1 MTVRQIGGVSFQI
14 KRDANIVCIYM
25 TRNLINDFNSQINKM
40 GKEIKCYISVPI
52 TGWDMKLVKTW
63 IGQAKEELAKNG
75 YVPVSPLDVSPCQY
89 APYSF
94 HMGKDIEALLEC
106 DAVYFIRGW
115 QTSKGCNAEFE
126 VAKIYN
132 KKLMFE

>member
-1 MTVRQIGGVSFQI
+1 MKELHKATISGKTFLVAPSRN
-14 KRDANIVCIYM
+14 KNDA
-25 TRNLINDFNSQINKM
+25 TEK
-40 GKEIKCYISVPI
+40 GIKCYISVPI

-63 IGQAKEELAKNG
+63 IGQAKEELVKNG
-75 YVPVSPLDVSPCQY
+75 YVPVSPLDVNPDQC
-89 APYSF
+89 APYSSY
-94 HMGKDIEALLEC
+94 MGRAIEALLEC

-115 QTSKGCNAEFE
+115 QTSEGCNAEFE